1 MKRNMLAKKLMAGVL
16 TSTMVMSMSITA
28 FATEDSNMKPLDPV
42 AISAVPIE
50 KNLLTDGKTYAPNTQ
65 FTFNVVSGDAG
76 IYERDGNEYP
86 VTPGPVSAVVVN
98 DPDAFSSSDTISA
111 EYNRVGALSFNVNE
125 FEAPGIYSY
134 KLTENNTGYEGVGY
148 SDEEYV
154 IYVFVETDGENKY
167 VSAVTATKDGST
179 DVIDP
184 TAGAETDGKAAS
196 IEFTNNYGNEDRPD
210 DYIYDLIVTKEVT
223 GNQGNKN
230 ESFSINVTITDEDNT
245 DEVYQAI
252 VYTDET
258 EETMIGTPVQLK
270 SGERHE
276 FPLKHGQT
284 VHIYGLSENDIYAV
298 DEADYSTDGYTTT
311 YTVSEGNTNA
321 TILDSADVKQE
332 SVSGVATG
340 DGVKV
345 TVENNKN
352 VTTPTGIAMT
362 FAPYAVMVVFAGVFA
377 VMFLRK
383 KREDF

>member
-252 VYTDET
+252 VYT
-258 EETMIGTPVQLK
+258 
-270 SGERHE
+270 
-276 FPLKHGQT
+276 
-284 VHIYGLSENDIYAV
+284 
-298 DEADYSTDGYTTT
+298 
-311 YTVSEGNTNA
+311 VSVG
-321 TILDSADVKQE
+321 
-332 SVSGVATG
+332 
-340 DGVKV
+340 
-345 TVENNKN
+345 
-352 VTTPTGIAMT
+352 
-362 FAPYAVMVVFAGVFA
+362 
-377 VMFLRK
+377 
-383 KREDF
+383 